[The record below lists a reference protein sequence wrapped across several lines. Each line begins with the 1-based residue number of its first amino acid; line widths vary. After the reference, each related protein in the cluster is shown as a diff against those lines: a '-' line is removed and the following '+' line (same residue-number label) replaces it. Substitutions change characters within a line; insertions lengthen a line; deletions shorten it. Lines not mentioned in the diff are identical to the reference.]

1 MTILMKIYHN
11 IIYDFIELFF
21 IRVFIYLNFNLKDS
35 LNIILTVIFE
45 MKGRTAGKGP
55 AKKKI

>member
-1 MTILMKIYHN
+1 MKIYHN

-21 IRVFIYLNFNLKDS
+21 IRVLIYLNFKLKDS

>member
-1 MTILMKIYHN
+1 MILLSY
-11 IIYDFIELFF
+11 FF
-21 IRVFIYLNFNLKDS
+21 IRVFNILNFNLKDS